1 MKYAPKWPL
10 KKGVDDIFEMYD
22 NPNDLVKYHL
32 KSLLL
37 TMPGEKISDS
47 NYGIGLRS
55 FLFDQ
60 ATDSLASN
68 LRGVIFSQVSSYIPG
83 ISVQKIDVSDDP
95 DMIDNN
101 NLSISIVY
109 SIPGF
114 INNEIFEMEL
124 KSEETIGFY

>member
-10 KKGVDDIFEMYD
+10 KKGVDDIFEMYN
-22 NPNDLVKYHL
+22 NPKDLVRYHL

-37 TMPGEKISDS
+37 TTPGEKISDP

-60 ATDSLASN
+60 GVESLSSN
-68 LRGVIFSQVSSYIPG
+68 LRSAISSQVNTYIPSINIQG
-83 ISVQKIDVSDDP
+83 INVSNDP

-114 INNEIFEMEL
+114 VNNEIFEMEL

>member
-10 KKGVDDIFEMYD
+10 KKGVDDIFEMYES
-22 NPNDLVKYHL
+22 PKDLVKYHL

-37 TMPGEKISDS
+37 TSPGEKISDS

-55 FLFDQ
+55 FLFEQ
-60 ATDSLASN
+60 ASDAFTSN
-68 LRGVIFSQVSSYIPG
+68 LRGKIFAQVTEYIPA
-83 ISVQKIDVSDDP
+83 INIQRINISDDP
-95 DMIDNN
+95 EMIDNN

-114 INNEIFEMEL
+114 VNNEIFEMEL
-124 KSEETIGFY
+124 RSEETIGFY